1 MSLYTYTYILYHF
14 QKRCIVKAIR
24 YENPAELFVL
34 NRKKRPIRYEFHNGM
49 KSKRYNGNMVIDKKK
64 QEHDDTVTVNLVCDT
79 VAVA

>member
-1 MSLYTYTYILYHF
+1 
-14 QKRCIVKAIR
+14 
-24 YENPAELFVL
+24 
-34 NRKKRPIRYEFHNGM
+34 M